1 MNYLLLQ
8 VKKAHLMMEIIL
20 GKLHIVIKIF
30 KIKVLKIFC
39 LVKNQLIQCF
49 NLEIRVA
56 QTLIACKSINTL
68 KGDNPIY
75 QKNYEDY

>member
-30 KIKVLKIFC
+30 KIKVL
-39 LVKNQLIQCF
+39 
-49 NLEIRVA
+49 
-56 QTLIACKSINTL
+56 
-68 KGDNPIY
+68 
-75 QKNYEDY
+75 